1 MAPTATAN
9 ADSAAPST
17 SPGDGN
23 DGTSSSIAKRTIP
36 GDYDKDI
43 FNFAIGTAPCIV
55 KRKRRKISQ
64 KNLKTRR
71 EKFFESM
78 IDKLGR
84 DDDGRII
91 KHYVGDMYTGGFKM
105 RYRSQNLH
113 MFGITVQTPTEKCS
127 LQQLLW

>member
-55 KRKRRKISQ
+55 KRKRRKIQS
-64 KNLKTRR
+64 KEFK
-71 EKFFESM
+71 
-78 IDKLGR
+78 DKEG
-84 DDDGRII
+84 
-91 KHYVGDMYTGGFKM
+91 KVF
-105 RYRSQNLH
+105 
-113 MFGITVQTPTEKCS
+113 
-127 LQQLLW
+127 